1 MMLKETTMTNT
12 FCYSGYAWK
21 VYRFSHTLVGYVH
34 ASSQYEAQ
42 IKAKEKFGQY
52 VWIERV
58 SG

>member
-1 MMLKETTMTNT
+1 MTNT